1 MNDYIIGI
9 MLGGILGSLATSIT
23 MKSHQTAKE
32 SAQNKQKLQQYQD
45 KKLWDDFFR
54 KYHLY
59 LDWDMDYDTVI
70 YDTVESF
77 NLRYGSNVIAKWYK
91 DGKFDICLDVNKN
104 MNWQEYLDIIMF
116 IRMNAKTDNMFEE
129 WKELG
134 Y

>member
-1 MNDYIIGI
+1 MGDYIIGI
-9 MLGGILGSLATSIT
+9 MLGGILGSLATSIA

-32 SAQNKQKLQQYQD
+32 SAQNKQRLQQYQD

-54 KYHLY
+54 KHSLY
-59 LDWDMDYDTVI
+59 LDWDMNYDTAI
-70 YDTVESF
+70 YGSDELF
-77 NLRYGSNVIAKWYK
+77 NLRYGTNVIAKWYK
-91 DGKFDICLDVNKN
+91 DGKFDSCLDVNKN

-116 IRMNAKTDNMFEE
+116 IKINAKTDNMFEE

>member
-1 MNDYIIGI
+1 MTDYIIGI
-9 MLGGILGSLATSIT
+9 MLVCILGSLATSIT

-54 KYHLY
+54 KHHLY

-91 DGKFDICLDVNKN
+91 DGKFDSCLDVNKN

-116 IRMNAKTDNMFEE
+116 IKINAKTDNMFEE

>member
-1 MNDYIIGI
+1 MSDYIIGI
-9 MLGGILGSLATSIT
+9 MLGGILGSLATSIA

-45 KKLWDDFFR
+45 KKLWYNFFR
-54 KYHLY
+54 KHDLH
-59 LDWDMDYDTVI
+59 LDWDMNYDTVI

-77 NLRYGSNVIAKWYK
+77 NLMCGSNVIAKWYE
-91 DGKFDICLDVNKN
+91 DGKFDSCLDINKN